1 MKMKQYTNTSGIG
14 IGIFFALTTMLVAP
28 MLLLPEFHIG
38 LQKAYADNNWYLG
51 KGVKANTYY
60 TYKVQDHDT
69 KESQPFI
76 MTIYFKQFDNSKGYW
91 IAPVYV
97 TEPNGNVI
105 NGTFHLSDLDLTALG
120 SSQIPTALKPY
131 KSGYV
136 NTLGWLASFVPK
148 PGQSLSAPTWGKL
161 AAIGGSA
168 ISPSG
173 AAKVTVPAGTFDTT
187 AISWHYGSDNNIYVN
202 PNMPYPI
209 KAQAFAAVTSGAPP
223 IQYAF
228 ELQSTGQGQPKQPK
242 SLIAVPTP
250 PITRQTGRGTYN
262 IQLFWQP
269 VAIVHGKDTQFG
281 ILFTDSNNN
290 IQGQV
295 SYTFLVTTPDG
306 KTIKQL
312 ADQKASDGTGKVVV
326 NIPQPGPFMV
336 KVSIDAVAGNPSGE
350 FIESATFNLGAK

>member
-1 MKMKQYTNTSGIG
+1 MNVKQNRNSGTSF
-14 IGIFFALTTMLVAP
+14 GIFFALTAMLVAP
-28 MLLLPEFHIG
+28 ILLLSESTIG
-38 LQKAYADNNWYLG
+38 IQKAYADNNWYLG
-51 KGVKANTYY
+51 KGAKANTYY
-60 TYKVQDHDT
+60 TYKIQDHDT

-76 MTIYFKQFDNSKGYW
+76 MTIYLKQFDNSKGYW

-120 SSQIPTALKPY
+120 SSQISTALRPY
-131 KSGYV
+131 KSAYV

-148 PGQSLSAPTWGKL
+148 PGQSLSAPSWGKL

-168 ISPSG
+168 IAPSG

-187 AISWHYGSDNNIYVN
+187 AISWHYGADNHIYVN
-202 PNMPYPI
+202 PDMPYPI
-209 KAQAFAAVTSGAPP
+209 KAQAFAAVTTGAPP

-242 SLIAVPTP
+242 TLILEPKSPLTL
-250 PITRQTGRGTYN
+250 QTGRGTYN

-269 VAIVHGKDTQFG
+269 AIIVHGKVTQFG
-281 ILFTDSNNN
+281 ILFMDSSNN
-290 IQGQV
+290 IQNQV
-295 SYTFLVTTPDG
+295 SYTFSVTTPDG
-306 KTIKQL
+306 KIIKQA
-312 ADQKASDGTGKVVV
+312 ADQKAPDGTGKQSII
-326 NIPQPGPFMV
+326 IPQAGPFLV

-350 FIESATFNLGAK
+350 FIESATFNLGAR